1 LGLVVS
7 LGDRITGWILTIV
20 GANVAAGGILA
31 VVIGL
36 VMFVPGPGDTPP
48 PLTFKHPLVVGGVA
62 VGLGAL
68 AWWGGRRLRRRPA
81 KKSEDAR

>member
-1 LGLVVS
+1 LGLVVG

-20 GANVAAGGILA
+20 GSNVAAGGILA

-36 VMFVPGPGDTPP
+36 VMFVPGPGDPP
-48 PLTFKHPLVVGGVA
+48 PLTFKHPLVVGGIA

-68 AWWGGRRLRRRPA
+68 AWWGGRRLRRVA
-81 KKSEDAR
+81 KKSEDVR